1 MHDQGERAAR
11 PMNSTLPRVGM
22 WTLAREEIRA
32 LPRTAFGLGAI
43 AVVFGLFAPIGAMLY
58 GGEGDVDD
66 VLIFTWLVAELVVA
80 IVLAARVAAARRSRF
95 VESIYTTPLD
105 QPTWFAA
112 QAIVGVVLALLVLLA
127 QVPFLLVIFAFV
139 GVPAAVPAL
148 FVSALGMGA
157 FAVALGLFCGVIVG
171 ESGPGAAAGI
181 AGGVGFLSF
190 MLFLFHGLAL
200 SNPPSLMQEW
210 LLRATSLSP
219 MTLVATGTGV
229 EIFDAHVVEWWRPA
243 LGLVALVCGLAG
255 AAWWS
260 YTRAQGPLGWDA
272 RGGRAIVVALVALAI
287 LTPVASAALEYKEVD
302 DGVGFPYDP
311 GEHTQVAFVARGAPL
326 GEKTFTLYEI
336 LGAPDLPRG
345 EDVEVDVLVLLM
357 VPDGTTVRGV
367 RIQLEGSDVVRV
379 VSGGSLSVPD
389 GTPSGRAPPGEG
401 WESVSNL
408 APRPVYRVPAMLR
421 AMSVEAIANSPSP
434 VTIRTDFVADGR
446 ALSSE
451 ARMLLDG
458 EIPGGQPL
466 LALAGTPIPLAAAA
480 ALVIRKIR
488 AR

>member
-1 MHDQGERAAR
+1 MDISGHAR
-11 PMNSTLPRVGM
+11 KVSV
-22 WTLAREEIRA
+22 WTLAREELRA

-43 AVVFGLFAPIGAMLY
+43 AVVFGLFAPLAAMLY

-95 VESIYTTPLD
+95 VDSLYTTPLD

-127 QVPFLLVIFAFV
+127 QVPFLLVILALV

-190 MLFLFHGLAL
+190 MLFLFHGLGVTG
-200 SNPPSLMQEW
+200 SPSPMQEW
-210 LLRATSLSP
+210 VLRATSLSP
-219 MTLVATGTGV
+219 MTLVATATGV
-229 EIFDAHVVEWWRPA
+229 ELFDNHVVEWWRPT
-243 LGLVALVCGLAG
+243 LGFVALVGGLGA

-272 RGGRAIVVALVALAI
+272 RGGRAVVVALVALAV
-287 LTPVASAALEYKEVD
+287 LTPVASAALEYEEIEETY
-302 DGVGFPYDP
+302 GFPYDP
-311 GEHTQVAFVARGAPL
+311 GEHTQVAFVPRGAPL
-326 GEKTFTLYEI
+326 HDETFTLYEI

-367 RIQLEGSDVVRV
+367 RIQLEGSDVVRL

-389 GTPSGRAPPGEG
+389 GTPSGRARSGEG
-401 WESVSNL
+401 WESVSHL
-408 APRPVYRVPAMLR
+408 APRPVYRVPAVLR
-421 AMSVEAIANSPSP
+421 ALSVEAIANSPSP
-434 VTIRTDFVADGR
+434 VTVHTDFVADGR
-446 ALSSE
+446 AMSSE
-451 ARMLLDG
+451 ALMLLDG
-458 EIPGGQPL
+458 EVPGGQPL
-466 LALAGTPIPLAAAA
+466 LGLAGAPLPLAAAA
-480 ALVIRKIR
+480 ALVTRKIR
-488 AR
+488 TR

>member
-1 MHDQGERAAR
+1 M
-11 PMNSTLPRVGM
+11 TLPQVSV

-43 AVVFGLFAPIGAMLY
+43 AVVFGLFVPIGAMLY

-80 IVLAARVAAARRSRF
+80 IVLAARVAAARQSRF
-95 VESIYTTPLD
+95 VESLYTTPLD

-127 QVPFLLVIFAFV
+127 QVPFLLVILAFV
-139 GVPAAVPAL
+139 GVPAALPPL
-148 FVSALGMGA
+148 LVSALGISA

-190 MLFLFHGLAL
+190 MLFLFQGLAL
-200 SNPPSLMQEW
+200 SEPPSPMQDW
-210 LLRATSLSP
+210 LIRVTSLSP
-219 MTLVATGTGV
+219 ISLVAAGTGV
-229 EIFDAHVVEWWRPA
+229 DLFNVVAIEWWRPT
-243 LGLVALVCGLAG
+243 LGFVALVGGLFG

-272 RGGRAIVVALVALAI
+272 RGGRAIVVALVALAV
-287 LTPVASAALEYKEVD
+287 LTPVASAAVEFEEIED
-302 DGVGFPYDP
+302 PIGFPYDP

-326 GEKTFTLYEI
+326 GDETFTLYEI

-367 RIQLEGSDVVRV
+367 RIELEGSDVVRV
-379 VSGGSLSVPD
+379 ISGGSLSVPD

-401 WESVSNL
+401 WESVSKL
-408 APRPVYRVPAMLR
+408 APRPVYRVPAVLR
-421 AMSVEAIANSPSP
+421 ALSVEAIANSPSP

-446 ALSSE
+446 ALHSE

-458 EIPGGQPL
+458 EVPGGQPL
-466 LALAGTPIPLAAAA
+466 LALAGAPLPLAAAA
-480 ALVIRKIR
+480 ALVSRKIR
-488 AR
+488 TR